1 MQPPEVSSGLFDTL
15 PSPIGPGW
23 RLRVLVAGTNFVE
36 RAVPIV
42 ARVGDVPV
50 EGISLSGGGRGLIG
64 FLAQTPADGAKLW
77 IGYADSELVETGV
90 AYQTPAVA

>member
-50 EGISLSGGGRGLIG
+50 EGISLRRLRMEQSCGSD
-64 FLAQTPADGAKLW
+64 TPTVNWSKPVLP
-77 IGYADSELVETGV
+77 IRHRRSRRSS
-90 AYQTPAVA
+90 